1 MDTKR
6 KFNKIAYDE
15 FDMCCKLAT
24 VDLMNKRGYNLIGD
38 INTEYYKKYDLA
50 FKNEL
55 GNIIKIENEFRSVFD
70 KIKNVFKTVHIP
82 IRKKNTE
89 CDYYFIW
96 GNNYEDLAIIN
107 KEIINKFKEKTINL
121 ICAKGK
127 EYEFKEEFIDIP
139 IEYIKFYKTKQ
150 WK

>member
-24 VDLMNKRGYNLIGD
+24 VDLMNKRKYNLIGD

-107 KEIINKFKEKTINL
+107 KETFNKFSVPVIVTDGKLLSRAPFDNKDIIKAIADVVKT
-121 ICAKGK
+121 
-127 EYEFKEEFIDIP
+127 EEF
-139 IEYIKFYKTKQ
+139 
-150 WK
+150 